1 MKMNYIMGKDK
12 VIFFIIGLILFL
24 ISPLFALPFIIALV
38 YENKRGSLLL
48 LSMFLG
54 YISYMIFPTKQM
66 DLARYYEYYELISTF
81 SKEDFL
87 LYLSHRPDKLF
98 YSFMFLFSR
107 LELKFQ
113 FFLFLFSTFNY
124 YVVFSLF
131 KTIFQNQKLN
141 KQKCFTAVL
150 FLVMSFG
157 FLNYFA
163 SSRFT
168 IALSFFIL
176 SVKAFFLSSKKK
188 MIIFYILSILTHT
201 SFFVFAPLFFILKW
215 IKSKRTII
223 GLILFLTII
232 LAIIPKDSIISI
244 FSFNE
249 SFASKAMVY
258 AEAEERKTSLF
269 PLVSYFLFLF
279 VSVIAYFKLPKL
291 KIASQ
296 FSSKI
301 LFVFSLGLLSIFI
314 MLPQGYIV
322 VDRFFI
328 IFKSIFTILLFY
340 LFYFYQIDKTNSM
353 RTLLFLSF
361 FIYVWYSFII
371 YSGTFSNILSIDYL
385 FTKDILNLE
394 YNSNMFR

>member
-1 MKMNYIMGKDK
+1 MGKDK

-107 LELKFQ
+107 LGLKFQ

-141 KQKCFTAVL
+141 KQKYFTAVL

-157 FLNYFA
+157 FLYYFA
-163 SSRFT
+163 STRFT

-188 MIIFYILSILTHT
+188 VIIFYILSMLTHT

-258 AEAEERKTSLF
+258 AEAEERKASLF
-269 PLVSYFLFLF
+269 PLVSYFLFLL
-279 VSVIAYFKLPKL
+279 VSVIAYFNLLKL